1 MDNYSSFKKK
11 DATQEYKQENAYLVD
26 KNKLSIEHNILRKYL
41 FYRK

>member
-26 KNKLSIEHNILRKYL
+26 KNMLSIEHNILRRY
-41 FYRK
+41 FF